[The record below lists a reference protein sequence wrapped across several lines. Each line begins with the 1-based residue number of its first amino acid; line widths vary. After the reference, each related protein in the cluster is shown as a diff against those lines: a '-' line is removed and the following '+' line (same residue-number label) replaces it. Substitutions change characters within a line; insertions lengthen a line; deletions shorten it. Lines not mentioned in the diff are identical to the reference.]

1 MTPEVSSGSLRSC
14 RWPRGPNSRSC
25 CVFAGDPEIQTVVAR
40 SQQPWR
46 GRQRPT
52 KCPGAVEEQRTCGW
66 SAGMTVTPGA
76 LLGYHTHFTHVVS
89 TPLLSF
95 AAEHARWSDPG
106 HELHVSAGQSLA
118 GAQRLLQNVREPEG
132 RLWDCCAVKCVWL
145 WWNNIHAF
153 VSCSTVNTL
162 GVLTGKL
169 LLGMTKDEIR
179 TVCPEE
185 GGKVFFQLQAV
196 KSSIAV
202 GHTTLANT
210 LDTRTTA
217 HQTVTFLP
225 LRPTARQWT
234 VRHVQQPLLMSLLRS
249 FPDHLEQFFNF
260 TAASCFQH

>member
-1 MTPEVSSGSLRSC
+1 MTTASTLVAFLQVIQKSKQWWLVRNNRDEEGNIPQNVLEPMRSSGY
-14 RWPRGPNSRSC
+14 
-25 CVFAGDPEIQTVVAR
+25 ADDPPV
-40 SQQPWR
+40 WR
-46 GRQRPT
+46 RHP
-52 KCPGAVEEQRTCGW
+52 A
-66 SAGMTVTPGA
+66 A
-76 LLGYHTHFTHVVS
+76 LLGYHTYFTHVVS

-118 GAQRLLQNVREPEG
+118 GVQRLLQNVREPEG
-132 RLWDCCAVKCVWL
+132 QLLDCCAVKCVWL
-145 WWNNIHAF
+145 WWNNIHPF
-153 VSCSTVNTL
+153 VSRSTVSTL

-202 GHTTLANT
+202 SHVTLANT
-210 LDTRTTA
+210 HDTRTAA

-234 VRHVQQPLLMSLLRS
+234 VRHAPRPLLMSLLRS
-249 FPDHLEQFFNF
+249 FPDHLEQFFDF
-260 TAASCFQH
+260 TAVGCFQR